1 MRKPITAVT
10 VLLVLTTLCS
20 CLQPMKKPVLNESA
34 ESSATVTSSARN
46 GSSEPIS
53 TVKPDEVT
61 DPATQTDYDSETAGE
76 TEPRYETDKPAQTSV
91 DDVPTEQLG
100 TDPVIPPESVDT
112 YKTET
117 PEMSS
122 VENENPPARA
132 ETDLPESEPSTD
144 TEFEGEIYGNLNYFA
159 GFRQTADGKSL
170 YMVITDGEREITIP
184 YGGNQ
189 HILAFAYRIQSGAV
203 IISVLQES
211 SYETTENEERVII
224 YNMSVVSYFDLQRYN
239 DIESSSAR
247 VGIYPGNT
255 SMTDASVRKN
265 KDQMLASVDAGNS
278 TLYRA
283 RNGSQFVVLIDYD
296 SSRPGSENTVLAESE
311 SYPDSFDWHM
321 GREIGAIDFSPSC
334 SSAD

>member
-1 MRKPITAVT
+1 MKKLFKILIAIC
-10 VLLVLTTLCS
+10 LSAAMLSS
-20 CLQPMKKPVLNESA
+20 CLQPVKRPADTE
-34 ESSATVTSSARN
+34 
-46 GSSEPIS
+46 
-53 TVKPDEVT
+53 TVKTVPEDSRIPSKPEGAT
-61 DPATQTDYDSETAGE
+61 DGQAPAPWPEGGLIYD
-76 TEPRYETDKPAQTSV
+76 D
-91 DDVPTEQLG
+91 
-100 TDPVIPPESVDT
+100 
-112 YKTET
+112 
-117 PEMSS
+117 
-122 VENENPPARA
+122 
-132 ETDLPESEPSTD
+132 
-144 TEFEGEIYGNLNYFA
+144 LNYRV
-159 GFRQTADGKSL
+159 GYRTNPDSKSQ
-170 YMVITDGEREITIP
+170 YMVISDGENELLIP
-184 YGGNQ
+184 CGGNG

-224 YNMSVVSYFDLQRYN
+224 YNMIVVSYFDLQRYN

-265 KDQMLASVDAGNS
+265 KNQMLASVDAGNS

-283 RNGSQFVVLIDYD
+283 RNGSQFVILIDYD

-334 SSAD
+334 SSAN